1 MVENIVPTSNWV
13 LYQLWWQTKQ
23 LLAHASSTNTWAE
36 IPGQAIEWRRLRRGD
51 AKFATNP
58 SVENPNISFDKRK
71 KMIDTNQTT
80 NRASRLQALAV
91 GSIVIAFLVMGIK
104 YVAYLKT
111 GSVALYSD
119 ALESIVNVVT
129 AIAALVAIR
138 IGMQP
143 PDANHPFGHHKAE
156 YLSAVLEGALII
168 VAALMILREAF
179 DDILAPRQLTEPA
192 IGLAI
197 NGAATALNA
206 GWALLLM
213 GRGRRWGSLALVADG
228 RHLMADVVTSVGV
241 FAGLVLATL
250 TGWVVLDPLL
260 ACAVA
265 VNILWTGYGLAKES
279 MSGLLDERASPEIEA
294 RIHAAI
300 AANGAGALEAHDVR
314 TRHAGRMTFIEFH
327 LVVPGEMTVADAHA
341 ICDRLEDAI
350 EAELIDAD
358 VIIHVEPDE
367 KAKPHVAIALD
378 NGSANG

>member
-1 MVENIVPTSNWV
+1 MTTATHHKSR
-13 LYQLWWQTKQ
+13 
-23 LLAHASSTNTWAE
+23 ASS
-36 IPGQAIEWRRLRRGD
+36 
-51 AKFATNP
+51 
-58 SVENPNISFDKRK
+58 
-71 KMIDTNQTT
+71 
-80 NRASRLQALAV
+80 LQMMAV
-91 GSIVIAFLVMGIK
+91 GSIFVAFIVMGIK
-104 YVAYLKT
+104 YLAYLKT

-129 AIAALVAIR
+129 ALAALIAIR
-138 IGMQP
+138 IGMRP
-143 PDANHPFGHHKAE
+143 PDDNHPFGHHKAE

-168 VAALMILREAF
+168 VAAAMILREAYYAF
-179 DDILAPRQLTEPA
+179 LSPRQLTEPA

-206 GWALLLM
+206 GWAMLLM
-213 GRGRRWGSLALVADG
+213 SRGRLWGSLALVADG
-228 RHLMADVVTSVGV
+228 KHLMADVVTSVGV
-241 FAGLVLATL
+241 FVGLTLAAL
-250 TGWVVLDPLL
+250 TGWAVLDPVL

-265 VNILWTGYGLAKES
+265 INILWTGYGLAKES
-279 MSGLLDERASPEIEA
+279 MSGLLDERASPEIET

-300 AANGAGALEAHDVR
+300 AANGTGALEAHDIR

-327 LVVPGEMTVADAHA
+327 LVVPGTMTVADAHE

-378 NGSANG
+378 NAEANSSG